1 MLMKSLIKHSQIILI
16 VIFLLFVIF
25 LLNYWFSLYMNR
37 GNSAHSSI
45 IEGFSFLD
53 KIKQQARDLVNRE
66 KQKQADAKQK
76 AEDAE
81 LQRIRAEEEAAEVAA
96 EMAQQQ
102 DFERISRELELTSET
117 EKIIQQ
123 KQSMVD
129 ILQVQIN
136 KLIAQ

>member
-1 MLMKSLIKHSQIILI
+1 
-16 VIFLLFVIF
+16 
-25 LLNYWFSLYMNR
+25 MNR
-37 GNSAHSSI
+37 GNGAHSSI
-45 IEGFSFLD
+45 IEGLSFFD
-53 KIKQQARDLVNRE
+53 KIKQQARDLVNQE

-117 EKIIQQ
+117 EKIIQK